1 MAKVF
6 ALREYKVPSLLD
18 INSLIKGMGQ
28 VYKTSLDYEIFD
40 YHVSVFILRYNIKAR
55 VVTPKPK
62 AEVFLT
68 ISKPKAEILFPRRDL
83 CRK

>member
-1 MAKVF
+1 MSPKKKMDDF
-6 ALREYKVPSLLD
+6 
-18 INSLIKGMGQ
+18 
-28 VYKTSLDYEIFD
+28 EIFD

-55 VVTPKPK
+55 VATPKPK
-62 AEVFLT
+62 AEVLLT